1 MLLAK
6 NGIQAICQAQ
16 RPFISKFEPQMLI
29 KMRIFG
35 TCVLYKGRFRIL
47 QKLHITRYTKD
58 AQSVISQ
65 N

>member
-1 MLLAK
+1 
-6 NGIQAICQAQ
+6 
-16 RPFISKFEPQMLI
+16 
-29 KMRIFG
+29 MRIFR
-35 TCVLYKGRFRIL
+35 YKGRFRIL